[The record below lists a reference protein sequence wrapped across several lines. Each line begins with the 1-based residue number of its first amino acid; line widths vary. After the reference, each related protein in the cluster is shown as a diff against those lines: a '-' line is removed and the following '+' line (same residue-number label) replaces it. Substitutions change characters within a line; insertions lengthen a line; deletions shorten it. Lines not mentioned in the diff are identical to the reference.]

1 MRCGIPLAAAMIAL
15 LSATSAHA
23 EEWCG
28 YAAHANSV
36 IECGYTTAQG
46 CENVVGKGGMCFINP
61 DLALNVKSEK
71 PAISLRP
78 VPGRG

>member
-1 MRCGIPLAAAMIAL
+1 MRCGIPLAVAMMAF
-15 LSATSAHA
+15 SATSAHA
-23 EEWCG
+23 QEWCG

-61 DLALNVKSEK
+61 DLALNVKVEK
-71 PAISLRP
+71 PAISLR
-78 VPGRG
+78 RGQGHG